1 MGTAYSARQ
10 SSYTQGDTI
19 DADDSNDEFDAIL
32 AAFGTSGHS
41 HDGTAGEGGAI
52 AKLLSNTLTFGAATA
67 GTDITITFDGESNDG
82 VLAWMEDEDYFKF
95 SDDILVNSTEKI
107 MFGDTASFIHQSSDG
122 VLTIDGEATIDLNA
136 STAVLVSN
144 DLKLNSD
151 AAVLGFGAD
160 NDVTLTHV
168 ADTGVLLN
176 GTMAIQFNDASQYI
190 NAPSATVLDINATDE
205 VELNA
210 TLVDVNANLDVSGT
224 YTGGGLMTTGG
235 NIVIPNAGN
244 IGSASDTDAISISS
258 GGVVTM
264 NQIPV
269 FSAGINVSGGTIA
282 GTLATAAQGNV
293 TSLGTLTTLTID
305 DIIINGTNI
314 GHTSD
319 TDAIAISSGG
329 VVTMN
334 QIPVFSAGINVSG
347 GTIAGTLAT
356 AAQGNVTSLG
366 TLTTLTVDNIIINGT
381 TIGHTSDTDSIT
393 IASDG
398 KVTFSQAIL
407 AGRTSS
413 TITSNALQASLQV
426 MGNDY
431 NSSSISAMRWGANAN
446 GATLNLGKSR
456 NATVGSNTVVNN
468 SDELGR
474 IDFSGDDGTDYQT
487 LAGRISSVVNGTPG
501 TGDIPADLVFSPGDG
516 GSVAEA
522 LRLAGTGLAAT
533 FKGNIVIPNAGNI
546 GSASDTDAM
555 AIASDGKVTFSQAM
569 IVQNQ
574 VIATSLDISGDVDID
589 GTTNLDAVDIDGAV
603 QADGAITV
611 GVDGTGYDVKF
622 FGDTSGKYM
631 LWDESAD
638 VLHLPDNTKL
648 RLGDLGDCDIY
659 HDGTN
664 TLIQNGTGDFIIDA
678 ASDIILDAD
687 GGDVIFKDGGTAIG
701 TFANNSN
708 NLRIVSN
715 VSDADIILRG
725 VDGGS
730 AIDAVTVDMSDA
742 GTAIFNHD
750 VNATTAGSKFI
761 FGHSSYLNTG
771 TNDYPQIHYSNK
783 GNTLLLAEWSATNAS
798 EPTLRF
804 LKSASSTI
812 GTNTLVADDENL
824 GAIAFNAAD
833 GTDLYS
839 IAATITAYVDG
850 TPGAGDMPGRLVFAT
865 TADGA
870 DSPTTALTLDS
881 SQNATFAGTVTINTS
896 SAGDALVVESTDAG
910 AGGGPNLVL
919 RRNSASPA
927 ANDVTGKVVFQG
939 EEATSSDAVPYSQ
952 IQSLVVDAT
961 NTNYDGRL
969 DLQAAHAGSLLNF
982 LSLKGGSGTEI
993 VVNEDDEDINF
1004 RVEGTTNANLLFVDA
1019 GNNRVGIGTASPA
1032 SLLHLHQGS
1041 GGNAFRFTRD
1051 SYDTVNMELS
1061 ESGFRIRN
1069 ETDGRTD
1076 LLIDGS
1082 GNTTFAGDVK
1092 LGHDGAVLY
1101 FGADSEISIT
1111 HVADKGLIIAE
1122 GDAGSWAAPANFDT
1136 LVVESDS
1143 NGGIVVGVPDA
1154 DEGVIGIS
1162 SPTTNGAIGYGM
1174 LWDYD
1179 AGIGRLFT
1187 SKVGGKTRIEADN
1200 QVTQVTF
1207 DGAAGSQFAEFA
1219 NDIGLK
1225 SDSSKLYFGA
1235 DNDVHITHVADT
1247 GLKFNKP
1254 IGVQGSDI
1262 HTGGNVGLN
1271 LPDEKYVAWCDSGTN
1286 ASAMGAFVQADS
1298 GALNF
1303 GGNAYTFNYDSLTDF
1318 NGNVALSH
1326 DGAVLYFGTD
1336 SEVNLEHVAD
1346 HGLKTNGHLNIL
1358 DDKRIYVGTGNDL
1371 QLYHEASSNNSY
1383 IAESGAGSL
1392 VVKATHLYLNDAS
1405 DAAMASFIS
1414 GGAATLM
1421 HDGGN
1426 SLYTTAAGVTVPEA
1440 ITIASEGNNVN
1451 GLYKQYVR
1459 ALGDNPSN
1467 VDLVD
1472 ITLPNYA
1479 TASVKVRVTG
1489 RGTSALATQIH
1500 SEQTYAM
1507 STDTSSVN
1515 VHAGTQVD
1523 IDTAFTLAVT
1533 TSGKNVTIDATASN
1547 CGGTQAYVEIL
1558 TNAAFTDN
1566 LS

>member
-1 MGTAYSARQ
+1 MASTFTTG
-10 SSYTQGDTI
+10 
-19 DADDSNDEFDAIL
+19 
-32 AAFGTSGHS
+32 FG
-41 HDGTAGEGGAI
+41 I
-52 AKLLSNTLTFGAATA
+52 
-67 GTDITITFDGESNDG
+67 
-82 VLAWMEDEDYFKF
+82 
-95 SDDILVNSTEKI
+95 EKI
-107 MFGDTASFIHQSSDG
+107 GSGEQSGTWGTTTNHNFDIIDRIASYKAVAITTNADTA
-122 VLTIDGEATIDLNA
+122 
-136 STAVLVSN
+136 
-144 DLKLNSD
+144 
-151 AAVLGFGAD
+151 
-160 NDVTLTHV
+160 
-168 ADTGVLLN
+168 
-176 GTMAIQFNDASQYI
+176 
-190 NAPSATVLDINATDE
+190 
-205 VELNA
+205 
-210 TLVDVNANLDVSGT
+210 
-224 YTGGGLMTTGG
+224 
-235 NIVIPNAGN
+235 
-244 IGSASDTDAISISS
+244 
-258 GGVVTM
+258 
-264 NQIPV
+264 
-269 FSAGINVSGGTIA
+269 
-282 GTLATAAQGNV
+282 
-293 TSLGTLTTLTID
+293 
-305 DIIINGTNI
+305 
-314 GHTSD
+314 
-319 TDAIAISSGG
+319 
-329 VVTMN
+329 
-334 QIPVFSAGINVSG
+334 
-347 GTIAGTLAT
+347 
-356 AAQGNVTSLG
+356 
-366 TLTTLTVDNIIINGT
+366 TLTVREASPGSGTENLQDGMYRVIKFTGALDSNCTVTIAPNTAPAWFIIENAT
-381 TIGHTSDTDSIT
+381 TDSGSSGPYSLIL
-393 IASDG
+393 
-398 KVTFSQAIL
+398 SQ
-407 AGRTSS
+407 GS
-413 TITSNALQASLQV
+413 
-426 MGNDY
+426 
-431 NSSSISAMRWGANAN
+431 GANVTVQNGKNAIIYCDGAGSGAAVVDALADLQIGTLEVTGAAAIDGALTLGGAVT
-446 GATLNLGKSR
+446 GATNITLSG
-456 NATVGSNTVVNN
+456 
-468 SDELGR
+468 EL
-474 IDFSGDDGTDYQT
+474 D
-487 LAGRISSVVNGTPG
+487 
-501 TGDIPADLVFSPGDG
+501 
-516 GSVAEA
+516 
-522 LRLAGTGLAAT
+522 AAT
-533 FKGNIVIPNAGNI
+533 
-546 GSASDTDAM
+546 
-555 AIASDGKVTFSQAM
+555 
-569 IVQNQ
+569 
-574 VIATSLDISGDVDID
+574 LDISGNADID

-603 QADGAITV
+603 QADGTITV
-611 GVDGTGYDVKF
+611 GVDDTGYDVKF
-622 FGDTSGKYM
+622 FGATSGKYMLWDESADSLKVLGKTLVGSGATGSIGGSLEVVTGATGTIATFGGASGDELYVTNRASGKVGLTTNSADDLEFKSNTVSFIDQSNAAGNISVGSLFATDIRIGEDNSTKIDFGTANEINFYADNGIPLTVTASELVVNQAAAAGIDFRVESQYSNQALFLDAGAGTLAANVSSATFSGDVKLGHDGAVLYFGADNDVTVTHVADVGLNFASTRSGADSIFRFSNSSADANSDVRVIIQNGGMNAGDPLINLDGQATNASWSVGVDTSATKFVIADADKGGFDGNDEVFTIATGGNATFAGAVQHNSTVTVGVNDTGYDVKFFGATSGKYM

-659 HDGTN
+659 HDNTN

-1489 RGTSALATQIH
+1489 RGSSALATQVH